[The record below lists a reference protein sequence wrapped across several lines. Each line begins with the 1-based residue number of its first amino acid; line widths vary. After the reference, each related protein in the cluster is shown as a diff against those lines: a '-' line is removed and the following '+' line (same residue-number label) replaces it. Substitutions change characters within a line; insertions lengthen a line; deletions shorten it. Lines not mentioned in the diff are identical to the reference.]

1 MQLVTAERD
10 AQLLRHIPTLASVTE
25 AHAFR
30 DALSGEQ
37 MTSAVYAA
45 LLARI
50 DILNKRG
57 LT

>member
-1 MQLVTAERD
+1 MTPAREAEI
-10 AQLLRHIPTLASVTE
+10 LRHIPTLGSVTE

-30 DALSGEQ
+30 DALKGEQ
-37 MTSAVYAA
+37 MTSAVYAE

-50 DILNKRG
+50 DILQRRG

>member
-1 MQLVTAERD
+1 MTEAREAE
-10 AQLLRHIPTLASVTE
+10 LLRHIPTLGSVTE

-30 DALSGEQ
+30 DALRGEQ

>member
-1 MQLVTAERD
+1 MTPERE
-10 AQLLRHIPTLASVTE
+10 AQLLRHIPTLGSVTE

-30 DALSGEQ
+30 DALMGEQ

-50 DILNKRG
+50 DILNKRE
-57 LT
+57 TK

>member
-1 MQLVTAERD
+1 MTPARD
-10 AQLLRHIPTLASVTE
+10 AELLRHISTLGSVTE

-30 DALSGEQ
+30 DALRGEQ

-50 DILNKRG
+50 EILNKRG
-57 LT
+57 LR